1 MSDMAPDIIGL
12 LDTWAKLKQE
22 YVEKHGINPEY
33 WRMIRDKDGAPVDAV
48 FVNGKHNS
56 LPGEHANLIEDA
68 IKDTL
73 PQYFEE
79 RLG

>member
-22 YVEKHGINPEY
+22 YVEKHGINPEL
-33 WRMIRDKDGAPVDAV
+33 WRMIRDKDGIPVAAV

-56 LPGEHANLIEDA
+56 LPHDHANQIEDA
-68 IKDTL
+68 IKNAI